1 MWFLGGVFSRTATSS
16 GSSGSMMNMM
26 SNSLVRHFSRKR
38 GENLR
43 KINPKVA
50 PQEASNIA
58 QDLYRLINQR
68 GPLTISN
75 AWIQA
80 QVLPFS
86 SFPFLFFF
94 IVIIDN
100 TSPISI

>member
-16 GSSGSMMNMM
+16 GSGSGSMMNMM
-26 SNSLVRHFSRKR
+26 SSSLVRHFSRKR

-86 SFPFLFFF
+86 SY
-94 IVIIDN
+94 
-100 TSPISI
+100 S

>member
-16 GSSGSMMNMM
+16 GSGSGSMMNMM
-26 SNSLVRHFSRKR
+26 SCSLVRHFSRKR

-86 SFPFLFFF
+86 SY
-94 IVIIDN
+94 
-100 TSPISI
+100 S

>member
-1 MWFLGGVFSRTATSS
+1 MWFLGGLFSRSRTATSS
-16 GSSGSMMNMM
+16 GSGSLMNMM
-26 SNSLVRHFSRKR
+26 SSSLVRHFSRKR

-58 QDLYRLINQR
+58 QHLYRLINQR

-86 SFPFLFFF
+86 SFPFLFF
-94 IVIIDN
+94 
-100 TSPISI
+100 SLS